1 MAFSGNYMCTSFK
14 TEIMAGV
21 HNFTT
26 ASNVFKLALFTDS
39 ATLNA
44 TTVSYTASAAAG
56 GEITAVGTNY
66 TTTGEFMTS
75 VTPAAIGTTALVDFS
90 DVTFLNVTITGVR
103 GALLYNNAPVSGGG
117 TPAVCVLDFGVD
129 KAANQGDFTVVMPTA
144 DASNALIRIA

>member
-14 TEIMAGV
+14 TEIMVGV

-39 ATLNA
+39 ATLDA

-56 GEITAVGTNY
+56 GEITGTNY

-90 DVTFLNVTITGVR
+90 DVTFSNVTITGVR

>member
-14 TEIMAGV
+14 TEIMVGV

-39 ATLNA
+39 ATLDA

-56 GEITAVGTNY
+56 GEVTGTNY
-66 TTTGEFMTS
+66 TVAGNSMTS

-90 DVTFLNVTITGVR
+90 DVTFSNVTITGVR

>member
-1 MAFSGNYMCTSFK
+1 MCTSFK
-14 TEIMAGV
+14 TEIMVGV

-26 ASNVFKLALFTDS
+26 ASNVFKLALFTNS

-56 GEITAVGTNY
+56 GEVTGTNY
-66 TTTGEFMTS
+66 TAAGSSMTS
-75 VTPAAIGTTALVDFS
+75 VTPTSIGTTALVDFS
-90 DVTFLNVTITGVR
+90 DVTFSNVTITGVR

>member
-14 TEIMAGV
+14 TEIMVGV
-21 HNFTT
+21 HNFTA

-39 ATLNA
+39 ATLDA

-56 GEITAVGTNY
+56 GEVTGTNY
-66 TTTGEFMTS
+66 TAAGNSMTS

-90 DVTFLNVTITGVR
+90 DVTFSNVTITGVR